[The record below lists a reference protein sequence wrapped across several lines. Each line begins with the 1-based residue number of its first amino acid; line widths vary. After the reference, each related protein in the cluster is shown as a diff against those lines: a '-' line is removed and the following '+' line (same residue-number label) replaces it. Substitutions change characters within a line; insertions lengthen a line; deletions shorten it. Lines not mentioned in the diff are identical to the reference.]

1 MSWLVVIFSILFLAA
16 GTALAYVVG
25 AAAVLTFI
33 ASDNA
38 RYLAVLPQRIFSQLD
53 VFALMAM
60 VLFIMTGEV
69 MNRTGV
75 TRYLINFSMSIV
87 GRFKGGLGHVNILTS
102 IFFAGVS
109 GSAVARCGR
118 AVQHTGARHAGAG
131 LLQTVRGCDHSGFL
145 GHRPDH
151 SAIHHSYFL
160 RCLDAGLH
168 RRPVRRR
175 NYSGAFA
182 WGCSDAFGQWLFCP
196 PSRPPRRPRHSNS
209 AVLAQFA

>member
-1 MSWLVVIFSILFLAA
+1 LIWLVVIPSTLFLIA
-16 GTALAYVVG
+16 GAALAYVVG

-87 GRFKGGLGHVNILTS
+87 GRFKGGLGHVNIMTS
-102 IFFAGVS
+102 I
-109 GSAVARCGR
+109 
-118 AVQHTGARHAGAG
+118 
-131 LLQTVRGCDHSGFL
+131 
-145 GHRPDH
+145 
-151 SAIHHSYFL
+151 
-160 RCLDAGLH
+160 
-168 RRPVRRR
+168 
-175 NYSGAFA
+175 YS
-182 WGCSDAFGQWLFCP
+182 
-196 PSRPPRRPRHSNS
+196 
-209 AVLAQFA
+209 